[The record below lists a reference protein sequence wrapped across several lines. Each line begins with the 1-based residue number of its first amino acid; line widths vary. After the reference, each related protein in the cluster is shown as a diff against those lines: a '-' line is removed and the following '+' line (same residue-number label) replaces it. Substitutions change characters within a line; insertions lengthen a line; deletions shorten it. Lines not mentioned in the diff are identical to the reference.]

1 MEKLILSIADLSIA
15 VCLEEDLEF
24 LIKPFTVIFDGFLGK
39 TGKSKAILNISYD
52 YFNIWPEFGD
62 VPVELRQI
70 DLPECT
76 EFVNTVGSVY
86 QLSKH
91 SVVIGYL
98 NGCLAYNFN
107 SRTGHVIIFR
117 SEKSD
122 MIMGSFLKLL
132 FVFVSLIAAEENKFM
147 VHGAGIDG
155 EGRGYLFLGQ
165 SGAGKTTVAGFAR
178 KEDVL
183 SDDSPVLGSVN
194 GKFYIY
200 SSPFSQVN
208 LFDKKSK
215 NQRRKRVQLNKLF
228 FLIKGEEL
236 SVKKRER
243 RSALAEIMTR
253 HIHGFEFMDKNCR
266 IAAFSFCSD
275 LCSRIPAYD
284 LHFQKNGKYWDALA
298 SIEDSQSTLP

>member
-1 MEKLILSIADLSIA
+1 MEKLILSIADLSIG

-39 TGKSKAILNISYD
+39 TGKSKAILNVSYD
-52 YFNIWPEFGD
+52 YFNTCPEFGD

-76 EFVNTVGSVY
+76 EFVNIVGSVY

-107 SRTGHVIIFR
+107 SRTGHVIFFR
-117 SEKSD
+117 SKQSD

-132 FVFVSLIAAEENKFM
+132 FVFVSLIASEENKFM

-178 KEDVL
+178 KEDIL

-215 NQRRKRVQLNKLF
+215 NHCRKRVQLNKLF
-228 FLIKGEEL
+228 FLMKGEEL

-243 RSALAEIMTR
+243 RSALAEIVMK

-266 IAAFSFCSD
+266 ITAFSFCSD
-275 LCSRIPAYD
+275 LCGSIPAYD

-298 SIEDSQSTLP
+298 SIEDSRIARP